1 MSGSNPWFRNRALA
15 ILAGAVAVVTAPR
28 EVSAIPA
35 FARKYRTS
43 CATCHV
49 AFPKLNAFGEAYRI
63 AGYHVPGGDEQF
75 VKDEPVE
82 MGSEAWKRVWPKG
95 IWPSSIPW
103 IPPVAVRAT
112 GGFVSDLTGLGE
124 SSNPD
129 GKHSFVFPAALNLYA
144 AGTLAEDVSLWSG
157 VHLFRNGE
165 WGELGK
171 LHLSFSNLLDRW
183 VPRQLFNLRI
193 GLFVP
198 GSVAFDHHRNVTFGT
213 PIFATANAIDGVPGG
228 IGHAHGSGGAAGGH
242 GAHGGGAA
250 AGAVSYSGAFALGS
264 AQVGA
269 ELYGLILPRWEYLV
283 GAVNGNGAAIDD
295 NNAKDVY
302 GRMRVKI
309 GGMAFDG
316 TDPDAGEAPAEAE
329 PRLRDTQGWVDDSVI
344 LGASG
349 YWGRH
354 RTSSTTT
361 TEHKLLDSLGNLVVR
376 ADGKAATVTEE
387 ATTSWSTDVIRAGGD
402 IQATWRDFE
411 LLGMAVW
418 GRDSN
423 PRGDGEPVSS
433 LVTMG
438 QLDWVTPWHFL
449 ISTVR
454 YESALFFGHAGHAPD
469 DRHQLVAGLTAL
481 VRANIRIQIEGQV
494 DLVRDPAR
502 EVRDHV
508 ALVIDAGF

>member
-1 MSGSNPWFRNRALA
+1 MFESKLSCRLPALA
-15 ILAGAVAVVTAPR
+15 LLAGTIVLVVAPR
-28 EVSAIPA
+28 EASAIPA

-63 AGYHVPGGDEQF
+63 GGYQIPGGE
-75 VKDEPVE
+75 EPVE

-112 GGFVSDLTGLGE
+112 GGFVSDLTGLGGD
-124 SSNPD
+124 SNPD
-129 GKHSFVFPAALNLYA
+129 GKHSFVFPAALNLYV
-144 AGTLAEDVSLWSG
+144 AGTLAEDISFWSG

-171 LHLSFSNLLDRW
+171 LHLSFSNLLDRV
-183 VPRQLFNLRI
+183 VPRQLFNLRV

-213 PIFATANAIDGVPGG
+213 PIFATANAITGVPGG
-228 IGHAHGSGGAAGGH
+228 IGHAHGSSGASGGH
-242 GAHGGGAA
+242 GDGHGGGGGG
-250 AGAVSYSGAFALGS
+250 GAVSYSGAFALGT

-283 GAVNGNGAAIDD
+283 GTVNGNGLAIDD
-295 NNAKDVY
+295 NDAKDVY
-302 GRMRVKI
+302 GRTRVKI

-316 TDPDAGEAPAEAE
+316 TDPDAGEAPADGE

-354 RTSSTTT
+354 RMSATTT
-361 TEHKLLDSLGNLVVR
+361 TERKLLDSLGNLVVR
-376 ADGKAATVTEE
+376 DDGKAATVTDSS
-387 ATTSWSTDVIRAGGD
+387 TTSWSSDVIRAGGD
-402 IQATWRDFE
+402 VQASWRDFE

-423 PRGDGEPVSS
+423 PYGDGEAVSS

-449 ISTVR
+449 IATAR
-454 YESALFFGHAGHAPD
+454 YESALFFGRHGDVPD

-481 VRANIRIQIEGQV
+481 VRANIRIQLEGQV
-494 DLVRDPAR
+494 DLVRSHAE